1 MNDASEHQLIAAATE
16 ALKDLGLDAAAEPAS
31 SGDRGSDGSFTLHRN
46 GKTFQYRA
54 EVKRRLTPSMLGLL
68 ELALAAKDDRLLIAD
83 HVTPPMADELRR
95 RRVQFADSA
104 GNAFL
109 DRRGLFVFVTGRR
122 SRAATTAPR
131 RVRVFQPSGI
141 KVVFALLS
149 VPSLIGAPQRT
160 IAKAAG
166 VALGSVPI
174 VLDGLTELG
183 FLMEHKGTQK
193 LIQRDRLLQQWTES
207 YARLLEPTLELG
219 RFSPASADWW
229 RHADL
234 TTHGAQWGGETAAA
248 LLHEYL
254 VPERA
259 IIYVEKI
266 PARLMSQYR
275 LKADVSG
282 RVLLRRRFWQAV
294 PAPRADVVPPLL
306 IYADLITAGDARSID
321 AAKHI
326 RDAYGL

>member
-1 MNDASEHQLIAAATE
+1 MNDGSEQPLIAAATE
-16 ALKDLGLDAAAEPAS
+16 ALKDFGLDAAAKPGS
-31 SGDRGSDGSFTLHRN
+31 SGDRESDASFTLRRD
-46 GKTFQYRA
+46 GKTFHYQA
-54 EVKRRLTPSMLGLL
+54 EVKRRLAPSMLGLL
-68 ELALAAKDDRLLIAD
+68 ELAFASKDDRLLIAD
-83 HVTPPMADELRR
+83 YVTPPMADELRR

-109 DRRGLFVFVTGRR
+109 NRRGLYVFVTGRR
-122 SRAATTAPR
+122 RRAETTAPR
-131 RVRVFQPSGI
+131 RVRVFRTSGI

-149 VPSLIGAPQRT
+149 VSSLVGAPQRT
-160 IAKAAG
+160 IASTAG
-166 VALGSVPI
+166 VALGSVSA

-183 FLMEHKGTQK
+183 FLIESKGTLR

-219 RFSPASADWW
+219 RFSAAPANWW

-234 TTHGAQWGGETAAA
+234 TAHGAQWGGETAAA
-248 LLHEYL
+248 LLHRYL

-259 IIYVEKI
+259 IIYTDDI
-266 PARLMSQYR
+266 PTKLLSQYR
-275 LKADVSG
+275 LKADPSG
-282 RVLLRRRFWQAV
+282 RVLLRRRFWNSV

-306 IYADLITAGDARSID
+306 VFADLITAGDARSID
-321 AAKHI
+321 AAKQI